1 LATFQGKYQ
10 TELLT
15 NRSVKIINEAD
26 ACQPFFMY
34 LSYGAPHSPIEVPQ
48 HYKDDYCS
56 HVTNEERK
64 TFCGMM
70 AALDEGIGKV
80 VQALKDKVRHGQWCR
95 L

>member
-1 LATFQGKYQ
+1 MAIFQGKYQ

-15 NRSVKIINEAD
+15 DRSVKIINEANTS
-26 ACQPFFMY
+26 QPFFMY
-34 LSYGAPHSPIEVPQ
+34 LAYGALHRPIEVPQ

-56 HVTNEERK
+56 QVTNEERK

-70 AALDEGIGKV
+70 AALDERIGKV
-80 VQALKDKVRHGQWCR
+80 VQALKHKVRHGQWCR

>member
-1 LATFQGKYQ
+1 MATFQGKYQ

-26 ACQPFFMY
+26 ISQPFFMY
-34 LSYGAPHSPIEVPQ
+34 LSYGAPHSPTEVPQ
-48 HYKDDYCS
+48 HYEDDYCS

-64 TFCGMM
+64 TYCGMM
-70 AALDEGIGKV
+70 AAMDEGVGKV
-80 VQALKDKVRHGQWCR
+80 VQALKDKVRHRQWCR

>member
-1 LATFQGKYQ
+1 MATFQGKYQ

-26 ACQPFFMY
+26 ISQPFFMY
-34 LSYGAPHSPIEVPQ
+34 LSYGAPHHPIEVPQ
-48 HYKDDYCS
+48 HYEDDYCS
-56 HVTNEERK
+56 QVTNKERK
-64 TFCGMM
+64 TYCGMM
-70 AALDEGIGKV
+70 AAMDEGVGKV